1 MSVETQKLELIS
13 WIADLDDPADVNK
26 IYEQFRKMLR
36 QTDDLKD
43 LPDEVLAELEAAD
56 SVADPG
62 ETISQEEAFTMFGRA
77 DIIYPKT
84 ALS

>member
-26 IYEQFRKMLR
+26 IYEQFRKILR
-36 QTDDLKD
+36 QTDDLGD

-62 ETISQEEAFTMFGRA
+62 DTISQEEAFTMFGRA
-77 DIIYPKT
+77 GIISRKIV
-84 ALS
+84 LS